1 MIYFSC
7 LLKWIFQKKRSVFFV
22 LSYVFN
28 VAHHKVENILSEWIK
43 DVYNIDDFYV
53 MSSGG
58 FSEG

>member
-7 LLKWIFQKKRSVFFV
+7 LLKWIFQKKGSVF